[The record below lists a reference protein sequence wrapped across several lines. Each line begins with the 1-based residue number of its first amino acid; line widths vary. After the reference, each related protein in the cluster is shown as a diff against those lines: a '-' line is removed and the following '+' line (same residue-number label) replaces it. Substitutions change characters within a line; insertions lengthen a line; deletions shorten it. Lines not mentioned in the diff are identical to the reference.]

1 MLPSAV
7 VSLYLTLS
15 TTLPIE
21 FSSTPSQIMGSA
33 ASVPQSQSQ
42 VSRRTVQVTPDR
54 RNQELNEKF
63 SSFKVTEDYERSSM
77 AAGYVSGI

>member
-7 VSLYLTLS
+7 LSLYLTIF
-15 TTLPIE
+15 TTFPIE
-21 FSSTPSQIMGSA
+21 SSSTPSQNMGST

-54 RNQELNEKF
+54 REQDLNEKF
-63 SSFKVTEDYERSSM
+63 SSFKVTEDYERDGM
-77 AAGYVSGI
+77 VAGRSPGI